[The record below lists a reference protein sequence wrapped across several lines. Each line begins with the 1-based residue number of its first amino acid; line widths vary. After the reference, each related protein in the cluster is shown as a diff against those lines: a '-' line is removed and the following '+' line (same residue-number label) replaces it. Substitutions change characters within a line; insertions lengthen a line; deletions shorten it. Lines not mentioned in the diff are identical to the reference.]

1 MLWTLTKVLVFFGL
15 VAGLAYGAGTLSETQ
30 GGVRIAMMG
39 YEITLGPLQAAIAL
53 IALMLAMWLL
63 MRLVGLL
70 IAILRFFTGE
80 KTALSAYF
88 DRNREKRG
96 YAALGEAML
105 ALASGEGR
113 VAMAR
118 APKAEKL
125 LERADLTDLITAEA
139 ALLTGDRDRAKD
151 AFKRLLN
158 DDKARFVALRGL
170 TRIKLDEGEPQ
181 TALALAQKALALKPK
196 HAETQDLVLKL
207 QAESSDWA
215 GARQTLATKLK
226 TGELPRDVW
235 KRRDA
240 VLALQEARV
249 LLDDNSS
256 LEAREA
262 AIAANTASPD
272 LIPAAAMA
280 ARGYIAQGQTK
291 QAAKLLRK
299 AWGAQPHPDLAATFA
314 EIAPT
319 ETPQDRV
326 KRFKTLV
333 DIAPNHEETRLV
345 MAEVNIAAEDFPAAR
360 KALGDLATSHP
371 TQRALTI
378 MAAIARG
385 EGADDAEVRGW
396 LARALTAPR
405 GPQWVC
411 DSCHAIHS
419 AWQPLC
425 DNCHGFDTLSWKEPA
440 QPTGPSATQTE
451 MLPLIVGTPS
461 PETPDP
467 APSP

>member
-118 APKAEKL
+118 ASKAEKL

-360 KALGDLATSHP
+360 KALGDLGTSHP

>member
-118 APKAEKL
+118 ASKAEKL